1 MARYPQRPLG
11 AMRLLRLS
19 RSLARLSLMHLRAA
33 FALRANLSSAS
44 AVMVC
49 DVSRQRIQEIHTQ
62 WRPGWL
68 CHEPYRLGRC

>member
-1 MARYPQRPLG
+1 
-11 AMRLLRLS
+11 
-19 RSLARLSLMHLRAA
+19 MHLRAA